1 MDVDGW
7 QGGDLEEGE
16 KKRRNIKERRI
27 GEERKKKRVQ
37 KEASAYAGRE

>member
-16 KKRRNIKERRI
+16 KKRRNIKEKKDWI
-27 GEERKKKRVQ
+27 GEEEEK
-37 KEASAYAGRE
+37 SAKGGQCIRGA